1 MRILLLLLL
10 AAPASALEWTPI
22 AGASLLGGVHSFRGE
37 RTGLSGNADGVF
49 AGAIRCDERW
59 SLLPSIR
66 SAYTGTKRA
75 VDVLGTAT
83 PAEQTME
90 HRLAIRGVWARPD
103 SQWRIKPGMS
113 YKLTYIRETK
123 DENWGSGLFDER
135 MWTAGVEAERLTR
148 DPHSIRLSLDWFS
161 AHYPNYTTLESQA
174 ALKFGGGAV
183 ARELVGD
190 AALDRNGA
198 RVAASFD
205 TALGERVAGEAGWST
220 VWSKYPNQP
229 VINEAGQFDAKNRED
244 FLTNV
249 SVAAKMPHEW
259 NADLKMTGSFTLGA
273 AFNSSSQNGYD
284 ASRGRYLAKFYDWR
298 EISVKPA
305 ARFLIG
311 PERRKVIVDGSI
323 GWKRRTYGSR
333 PAQDQTGAYSGSA
346 LTTTEL
352 TVTGGLT
359 YPVAPR
365 FSLVFWLER
374 TSATSNQ
381 RYERFYRYAYE
392 ATSALAGFR
401 WDW

>member
-1 MRILLLLLL
+1 MRALLILLL

-22 AGASLLGGVHSFRGE
+22 AGATLLGGVHSYRGQRE
-37 RTGLSGNADGVF
+37 GLSGNADGVF
-49 AGAIRCDERW
+49 AGAARWDDRW
-59 SLLPSIR
+59 SFLPSIK
-66 SAYTGTKRA
+66 SSYVGTKRA

-90 HRLAIRGVWARPD
+90 HRLAFRAVYADPA
-103 SQWRIKPGMS
+103 SPWRFKPGLS
-113 YKLTYIRETK
+113 YKLTFIQETK

-161 AHYPNYTTLESQA
+161 AHYPNYTSLESQA
-174 ALKFGGGAV
+174 ALRFGGAAV

-190 AALDRNGA
+190 AVLDRNGA

-205 TALGERVAGEAGWST
+205 TALGDRVVGEAGWST

-229 VINEAGQFDAKNRED
+229 IVNEGGQFDAKNRED
-244 FLTNV
+244 FLTNFTA
-249 SVAAKMPHEW
+249 AAKMPHEW

-273 AFNSSSQNGYD
+273 AFQSSNQNGYD
-284 ASRGRYLAKFYDWR
+284 ASRGRFLGKFYDWR
-298 EISVKPA
+298 EISLRPA

-311 PERRKVIVDGSI
+311 PERRKVIVDASI
-323 GWKRRTYGSR
+323 GWRRRTYGAR
-333 PAQDQTGAYSGSA
+333 PAQDEAGSYSGSP
-346 LTTTEL
+346 LSTTEL
-352 TVTGGLT
+352 TVAGGLT